1 VKVFKNDNIVTT
13 PALLKK
19 LDETAQ
25 A

>member
-19 LDETAQ
+19 LDETAR

>member
-19 LDETAQ
+19 LDKTAR